1 MAIAAILIQNFFFGA
16 VFYTYLYFLPIYYQ
30 NVRRYSTLKSA
41 VLIIPMVLTQ
51 AIASILSGQYISR
64 TKRYGETIV
73 LGFILFCVGVSLT
86 TLFDETISVAKIIG
100 ILIILGYGN
109 GNVFQPTIVALQ
121 AHARKSQRAVVI
133 SVRNFLRCLGGAI
146 CLAVSAA
153 VLQNVLKASLP
164 AEFKYLAAS
173 AYTKP
178 NYDSFNP
185 QDAQAIMAAYAK
197 ASRAVFI
204 FLSPLSGICL
214 ITCAFVRDRGL
225 VRPEEREA
233 MEKQK
238 KEEEDAR
245 RKEQEKQTGQDGL
258 DRDRD
263 IEKGIHSPTVHD
275 TEDSELDR
283 HSEIEAEKVEEL
295 GIVEVASHPEEIMSN
310 VLDKV

>member
-1 MAIAAILIQNFFFGA
+1 
-16 VFYTYLYFLPIYYQ
+16 
-30 NVRRYSTLKSA
+30 
-41 VLIIPMVLTQ
+41 MVLTQ

-64 TKRYGETIV
+64 TKRYGEVVI
-73 LGFILFCVGVSLT
+73 LGFVLFCLGVSLT
-86 TLFDETISVAKIIG
+86 TLFDETIAVPKIIG

-121 AHARKSQRAVVI
+121 AHARKSQRAIVI

-178 NYDSFNP
+178 NYDDFSP
-185 QDAQAIMAAYAK
+185 QDAQAIIAAYAK

-225 VRPEEREA
+225 VRPEEKEA
-233 MEKQK
+233 MERQK
-238 KEEEDAR
+238 REEEEAK
-245 RKEQEKQTGQDGL
+245 RKEQEEKEHGTAHGE
-258 DRDRD
+258 RDL
-263 IEKGIHSPTVHD
+263 EKGIAPSTVHD
-275 TEDSELDR
+275 TEESEVDK

-295 GIVEVASHPEEIMSN
+295 GIVEVASHPEEGTSN
-310 VLDKV
+310 ILDKM